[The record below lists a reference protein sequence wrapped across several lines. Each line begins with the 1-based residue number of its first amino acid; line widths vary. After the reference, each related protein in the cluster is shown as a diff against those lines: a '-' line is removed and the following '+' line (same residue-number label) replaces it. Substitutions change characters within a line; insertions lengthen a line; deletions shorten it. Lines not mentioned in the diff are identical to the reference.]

1 MNLKFDSFKPN
12 TIFDVLFYNEAEQLA
27 FTVAGITTNPRGVA
41 ACPVPQLDAG
51 YYTAYLV
58 TSTTHARTYCVAY
71 LYHDGYDA
79 VSAEVAQLLNKEID
93 AGYSMAEITRLS
105 AAALLG
111 KSSQNGAIT
120 TFKGLDGTTTRITA
134 TTTQEGDRTAIT
146 LNKNV

>member
-1 MNLKFDSFKPN
+1 MNIKFDSFKPN

-27 FTVAGITTNPRGVA
+27 FTVVGITTNPRGVA
-41 ACPVPQLDAG
+41 AFPIPQLEAG

-58 TSTTHARTYCVAY
+58 TATTHARTYCIAHI
-71 LYHDGYDA
+71 YHDGVDA
-79 VSAEVAQLLNKEID
+79 VSAEVGQLLNKDID
-93 AGYSMAEITRLS
+93 AGYSLAEITRLS

-111 KSSQNGAIT
+111 KSSQNGSIT
-120 TFKGLDGTTTRITA
+120 SFKGLDGTTTRITA